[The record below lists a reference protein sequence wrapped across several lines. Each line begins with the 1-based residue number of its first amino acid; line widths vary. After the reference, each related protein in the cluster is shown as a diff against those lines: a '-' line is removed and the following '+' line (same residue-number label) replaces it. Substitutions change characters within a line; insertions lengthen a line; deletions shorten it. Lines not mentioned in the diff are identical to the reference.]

1 MNMNKYDSFRKIFID
16 YGGKTITYLNKEL
29 KDEERSKDIFFRL
42 NLKLIRIWELKPEVL
57 SHEQWL
63 MFCIQGEI
71 RKYYKHL
78 AKTDPSKREKLQQI
92 NEQLYEWLVSFE
104 DNVQQV
110 ILEQAVEFYTD
121 ESMQQSFEDKV
132 DIFETL
138 KRAKAYFEEKK

>member
-78 AKTDPSKREKLQQI
+78 AKTDRRHQGKQ
-92 NEQLYEWLVSFE
+92 
-104 DNVQQV
+104 D
-110 ILEQAVEFYTD
+110 
-121 ESMQQSFEDKV
+121 
-132 DIFETL
+132 
-138 KRAKAYFEEKK
+138 